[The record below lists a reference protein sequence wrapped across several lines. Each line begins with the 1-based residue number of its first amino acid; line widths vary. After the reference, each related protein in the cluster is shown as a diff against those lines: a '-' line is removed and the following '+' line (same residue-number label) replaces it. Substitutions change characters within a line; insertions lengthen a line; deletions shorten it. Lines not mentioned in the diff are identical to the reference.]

1 MAKSKAA
8 KAGAAAAAVKESQYL
23 RRVIDDEDLRDNI
36 VEAYASLR
44 DAYDRLSNGKHPA
57 SALLDDKKLQ
67 KDLRSAAESLREAK
81 HGIKGE
87 KQRSGGFGKLLLVTI
102 VGAGL
107 ALALSEG
114 LRKKVLDALFG
125 AEEEFEY
132 TSVTTPSTA
141 AGGGAPG
148 ESASASTSTST
159 GTGTGAT
166 GTDTGAT

>member
-8 KAGAAAAAVKESQYL
+8 KAGAAAAAVKESQYIH
-23 RRVIDDEDLRDNI
+23 RVIEDEDLRDNI

-57 SALLDDKKLQ
+57 KALLDDKKLQ
-67 KDLRSAAESLREAK
+67 KDLKKATENLREAR
-81 HGIKGE
+81 HGFAGDSKKSG
-87 KQRSGGFGKLLLVTI
+87 GGFGKLLLVTI
-102 VGAGL
+102 VGGVA

-132 TSVTTPSTA
+132 TSVTTPPAATESAASPSTA
-141 AGGGAPG
+141 TSSST
-148 ESASASTSTST
+148 SAS
-159 GTGTGAT
+159 
-166 GTDTGAT
+166 

>member
-44 DAYDRLSNGKHPA
+44 DAYDRLSDGKHPA
-57 SALLDDKKLQ
+57 SALLDDKRLQ
-67 KDLRSAAESLREAK
+67 KDLRRAGESLRDAK
-81 HGIKGE
+81 HGLQG
-87 KQRSGGFGKLLLVTI
+87 QRKRPGFGKFILVAI
-102 VGAGL
+102 VGAAL
-107 ALALSEG
+107 ALALSED

-141 AGGGAPG
+141 PAGGGGAG
-148 ESASASTSTST
+148 AADAAGAAGSSGGAAGAADASSS
-159 GTGTGAT
+159 
-166 GTDTGAT
+166 